1 LLLKAIFNINKMYV
15 CLCKGI
21 SDKDIKQLVSAG
33 ACSVEE
39 IMRCTEAGTG
49 CGSCVGEIAELVSPG
64 EGHGRTSP
72 LRRRL
77 AVLPEQS
84 EQTAA

>member
-1 LLLKAIFNINKMYV
+1 MFLKAIFNINRMYV
-15 CLCKGI
+15 CLCKGV
-21 SDKDIKQLVSAG
+21 SDKDIKHLVSAG

-39 IMRCTEAGTG
+39 IMRCTGAGTG
-49 CGSCVGEIAELVSPG
+49 CGSCVGEIDELVG
-64 EGHGRTSP
+64 EGPGRSSP

-77 AVLPEQS
+77 AVVNA